1 MEGEN
6 QVRPSIMRGN
16 LTDDE
21 LIEFLKTFIK
31 KLEAREFF
39 KERPEKLR
47 ASADSAE
54 RELDELNEFISS
66 VLHQHN

>member
-6 QVRPSIMRGN
+6 KVGPSIMRGD

-21 LIEFLKTFIK
+21 LIEFLLTFIK
-31 KLEAREFF
+31 KLEARESL